1 MKAIALTHYLPSN
14 HPDCFIAVDL
24 PTPTPDPRDLL
35 VRVSATS
42 INPVDTKVRA
52 PKAKVEASP
61 RVLGWDAV
69 GEVVAVGQEVTLF
82 KAGDRVWYAGDISRP
97 GSNSEL
103 QLVDERIAA
112 LAPASLSDVEAAAL
126 PLTAITAWETLFE
139 RFGLTRES
147 QGKLLIIGGAG
158 GVGSIA
164 IQLARQLTR
173 MEVIATA
180 SRPETRDWC
189 LAMGAH
195 QVVSHHQLQADLA
208 ELGISQVDAIFCT
221 NATEQHWDAMASLIR
236 PFGHICTI
244 AESSEPW
251 DLSLLKP
258 KSVTFSQEFMF
269 TRSLFQTP
277 DMIEQHQLLGRVAT
291 LIDEGVLK
299 TTLTRTLSELTP
311 ASLAQAHGELEAG
324 RMVGK
329 LVIDMARF
337 ASQP

>member
-14 HPDCFIAVDL
+14 HPHCFIESDL
-24 PTPTPDPRDLL
+24 PDPTPGPRDLL
-35 VRVSATS
+35 VRVNATS

-52 PKAKVEASP
+52 PKDKVESSP

-69 GEVVAVGQEVTLF
+69 GEVIAVGSDVTLL

-97 GSNSEL
+97 GSNSAL

-112 LAPASLSDVEAAAL
+112 LAPRTLSDTQAAAL
-126 PLTAITAWETLFE
+126 PLTAITAWEALFE
-139 RFGLTRES
+139 RIGLNLES
-147 QGKLLIIGGAG
+147 QGRLLIIGGAG

-164 IQLARQLTR
+164 IQLARQLTN

-180 SRPETRDWC
+180 SRPETREWC

-195 QVVSHHQLQADLA
+195 RVVSHHKLQAELA
-208 ELGISQVDAIFCT
+208 ALGISQVDAIFCT

-251 DLSLLKP
+251 DLARLKP

-277 DMIEQHQLLGRVAT
+277 DMIEQHHLLGRVAA
-291 LIDEGVLK
+291 LVDERVLK
-299 TTLTRTLSELTP
+299 TTLTRTLPELTP
-311 ASLAQAHGELEAG
+311 ATLAQAHRELEAG

-329 LVIDMARF
+329 LVIDMSGFDR
-337 ASQP
+337 

>member
-1 MKAIALTHYLPSN
+1 MKAIALTHYLPSD
-14 HPDCFIAVDL
+14 HPHCFIEANLPD
-24 PTPTPDPRDLL
+24 PTPGPRDLL
-35 VRVSATS
+35 VKVTATS
-42 INPVDTKVRA
+42 VNPVDTKVRA
-52 PKAKVEASP
+52 PKAKVEATP
-61 RVLGWDAV
+61 RVLGWDAI
-69 GEVVAVGQEVTLF
+69 GEVVAVGHEVSLF

-97 GSNSEL
+97 GSNSAL

-112 LAPASLSDVEAAAL
+112 LAPTSLTDPGAAAL
-126 PLTAITAWETLFE
+126 PLTAITAWEALFE
-139 RFGLTRES
+139 RIGLHRES
-147 QGKLLIIGGAG
+147 TGKLLIIGGAG

-164 IQLARQLTR
+164 IQLARQLTN

-180 SRPETRDWC
+180 SRPESREWC

-195 QVVSHHQLQADLA
+195 QVVSHHQLQE
-208 ELGISQVDAIFCT
+208 ELTALGVTQLDAIFCT

-251 DLSLLKP
+251 DLGLLKS

-277 DMIEQHQLLGRVAT
+277 DMIEQHKLLGRVAA
-291 LIDEGVLK
+291 LIDQGVLK
-299 TTLTRTLSELTP
+299 STLTRTLAELTP
-311 ASLAQAHGELEAG
+311 VTLARAHAEVEAG

-329 LVIDMARF
+329 LVIDMSRF
-337 ASQP
+337 GN

>member
-1 MKAIALTHYLPSN
+1 MKAIALTHYLPSD
-14 HPDCFIAVDL
+14 HPHCFIEANLPD
-24 PTPTPDPRDLL
+24 PTPGPRDLL
-35 VRVSATS
+35 VKVTATS
-42 INPVDTKVRA
+42 VNPVDTKVRA
-52 PKAKVEASP
+52 PKAKVEETP

-69 GEVVAVGQEVTLF
+69 GEVVAVGHEVSLF

-97 GSNSEL
+97 GSNSAL

-112 LAPASLSDVEAAAL
+112 LAPTSLTDPEAAAL
-126 PLTAITAWETLFE
+126 PLTAITAWEALFE
-139 RFGLTRES
+139 RIGFRRES
-147 QGKLLIIGGAG
+147 MGKLLIIGGAG

-164 IQLARQLTR
+164 IQLARQLTN

-180 SRPETRDWC
+180 SRPESREWC

-195 QVVSHHQLQADLA
+195 QVVSHHQLQA
-208 ELGISQVDAIFCT
+208 ELTALGVTQLDAIFCT

-251 DLSLLKP
+251 DLGLLKS

-277 DMIEQHQLLGRVAT
+277 DMIEQHKLLSRVAT
-291 LIDEGVLK
+291 LLDQGVLK
-299 TTLTRTLSELTP
+299 TTLTRTLAELTP
-311 ASLAQAHGELEAG
+311 VTLARAHAEVEAG

-329 LVIDMARF
+329 LVIDMSRF
-337 ASQP
+337 GN

>member
-1 MKAIALTHYLPSN
+1 MKAIALTHYLPSD
-14 HPDCFIAVDL
+14 HPHCFIEANLPD
-24 PTPTPDPRDLL
+24 PTPGPRDLL
-35 VRVSATS
+35 VKVTATS

-52 PKAKVEASP
+52 PKAKIEASP

-69 GEVVAVGQEVTLF
+69 GEVVDVGSEVSLF

-97 GSNSEL
+97 GSNSAL
-103 QLVDERIAA
+103 QLVDERITA
-112 LAPASLSDVEAAAL
+112 LAPTSLTDLEAAAL

-139 RFGLTRES
+139 RIGLHRES
-147 QGKLLIIGGAG
+147 TGKLLIIGGAG

-164 IQLARQLTR
+164 IQLARQLTN

-180 SRPETRDWC
+180 SRPESREWC
-189 LAMGAH
+189 LEMGAH
-195 QVVSHHQLQADLA
+195 QVVSHHKLQAELTA
-208 ELGISQVDAIFCT
+208 LGITQLDAIFCT

-251 DLSLLKP
+251 DLSLLKS
-258 KSVTFSQEFMF
+258 KSATFSQEFMF

-277 DMIEQHQLLGRVAT
+277 DMIEQHKLLGQVAS
-291 LIDEGVLK
+291 LIDQGVLK
-299 TTLTRTLSELTP
+299 STLTRTLSELTP
-311 ASLAQAHGELEAG
+311 VTLAQAHAEVEAG

-329 LVIDMARF
+329 LVIDMSRF
-337 ASQP
+337 AN

>member
-1 MKAIALTHYLPSN
+1 MKAIALTHYLPSG
-14 HPDCFIAVDL
+14 HPHCFIEANL
-24 PTPTPDPRDLL
+24 PDSTPGPRDLL
-35 VRVSATS
+35 VKVTATS
-42 INPVDTKVRA
+42 VNPVDTKVRS
-52 PKAKVEASP
+52 PKAKIEPTP

-69 GEVVAVGQEVTLF
+69 GEVVAVGHEVSLF

-97 GSNSEL
+97 GSNSAL

-112 LAPASLSDVEAAAL
+112 LAPTSLTDPEAAAL
-126 PLTAITAWETLFE
+126 PLTAITAWEALFE
-139 RFGLTRES
+139 RIGLRRES
-147 QGKLLIIGGAG
+147 TGKLLIIGGAG

-164 IQLARQLTR
+164 IQLARQLTN

-180 SRPETRDWC
+180 SRPESREWC

-195 QVVSHHQLQADLA
+195 QVVSHHQLQA
-208 ELGISQVDAIFCT
+208 ELTTLGVTQLDAIFCT

-251 DLSLLKP
+251 DLGLLKS

-277 DMIEQHQLLGRVAT
+277 DMIEQHKLLSRVAT
-291 LIDEGVLK
+291 LLDQGVLK
-299 TTLTRTLSELTP
+299 TTLTRTLAELTP
-311 ASLAQAHGELEAG
+311 VTLARAHAEVEAG

-329 LVIDMARF
+329 LVIDMSRF
-337 ASQP
+337 GN

>member
-1 MKAIALTHYLPSN
+1 MKAIALTHYLPSD
-14 HPDCFIAVDL
+14 HPHCFIEANLPD
-24 PTPTPDPRDLL
+24 PTPGPRDLL
-35 VRVSATS
+35 VKVTATS
-42 INPVDTKVRA
+42 VNPVDTKVRA
-52 PKAKVEASP
+52 PKAKVESTP

-69 GEVVAVGQEVTLF
+69 GEVIAVGHEVSLF

-97 GSNSEL
+97 GSNSAL

-112 LAPASLSDVEAAAL
+112 LAPTSLTDPEAAAL
-126 PLTAITAWETLFE
+126 PLTAITAWEALFE
-139 RFGLTRES
+139 RIGLHRES
-147 QGKLLIIGGAG
+147 TGKLLIIGGAG

-164 IQLARQLTR
+164 IQLARQLTN

-180 SRPETRDWC
+180 SRPESREWC

-195 QVVSHHQLQADLA
+195 QVVSHHQLQA
-208 ELGISQVDAIFCT
+208 ELTTLGVTQLDAIFCT

-251 DLSLLKP
+251 DLGLLKS

-277 DMIEQHQLLGRVAT
+277 DMIEQHKLLGRVAA
-291 LIDEGVLK
+291 LLDQGVLK
-299 TTLTRTLSELTP
+299 STLTRTLAELTP
-311 ASLAQAHGELEAG
+311 VTLARAHAEVEAG

-329 LVIDMARF
+329 LVIDMSRF
-337 ASQP
+337 GN

>member
-1 MKAIALTHYLPSN
+1 MKAIALTHYLPSD
-14 HPDCFIAVDL
+14 HPHCFIEAELPD
-24 PTPTPDPRDLL
+24 PTPGPRDLL
-35 VRVSATS
+35 VRLNATS
-42 INPVDTKVRA
+42 VNPVDTKVRA
-52 PKAKVEASP
+52 PKEKVESSP

-69 GEVVAVGQEVTLF
+69 GDVVAVGSEVTLF
-82 KAGDRVWYAGDISRP
+82 QAGDRVWYAGDISRP
-97 GSNSEL
+97 GSNSAL

-139 RFGLTRES
+139 RLGLTRES
-147 QGKLLIIGGAG
+147 TGRLLIIGGAG

-164 IQLARQLTR
+164 IQLARRLTA

-180 SRPETRDWC
+180 SRPETREWC

-195 QVVSHHQLQADLA
+195 QVVSHHDLQAELA
-208 ELGISQVDAIFCT
+208 ALGINQIDAIFCT
-221 NATEQHWDAMASLIR
+221 NATEQHWGAMASLIR

-251 DLSLLKP
+251 DLALLKS
-258 KSVTFSQEFMF
+258 KSATFSQEFMF

-277 DMIEQHQLLGRVAT
+277 DMIEQHHLLGRVAA

-299 TTLTRTLSELTP
+299 TTLTKTLPALTP
-311 ASLAQAHGELEAG
+311 ATLAEAHRELEAG

-329 LVIDMARF
+329 LVIDMGNFDR
-337 ASQP
+337 

>member
-1 MKAIALTHYLPSN
+1 MKAIALTHYLPSD
-14 HPDCFIAVDL
+14 HPHCFIETNLPD
-24 PTPTPDPRDLL
+24 PTPGPRDLL
-35 VRVSATS
+35 VKVTATS
-42 INPVDTKVRA
+42 VNPVDTKVRA
-52 PKAKVEASP
+52 PKAKVESTP

-69 GEVVAVGQEVTLF
+69 GEVIAVGHEVTLF

-97 GSNSEL
+97 GSNSAL

-112 LAPASLSDVEAAAL
+112 LAPTSLTDPEAAAL
-126 PLTAITAWETLFE
+126 PLTAITAWEALFE
-139 RFGLTRES
+139 HIGLRRES
-147 QGKLLIIGGAG
+147 MGKLLIIGGAG

-164 IQLARQLTR
+164 IQLARQLTN

-180 SRPETRDWC
+180 SRPESREWC

-195 QVVSHHQLQADLA
+195 QVVSHHQLQA
-208 ELGISQVDAIFCT
+208 ELTALGVTQLDAIFCT

-251 DLSLLKP
+251 DLSLLKS

-277 DMIEQHQLLGRVAT
+277 DMIEQHKLLGRVAA
-291 LIDEGVLK
+291 LLDQGVLK

-311 ASLAQAHGELEAG
+311 ITLARAHAEVEAG

-329 LVIDMARF
+329 LVIDMSRF
-337 ASQP
+337 GN

>member
-1 MKAIALTHYLPSN
+1 MKAIALTHYLPSD
-14 HPDCFIAVDL
+14 HPHCFIESDL
-24 PTPTPDPRDLL
+24 PDPTPGPRDLL
-35 VRVSATS
+35 VRVNATS

-52 PKAKVEASP
+52 PKDKVESSP

-69 GEVVAVGQEVTLF
+69 GEVIAVGSDVTLF

-97 GSNSEL
+97 GSNSAL

-112 LAPASLSDVEAAAL
+112 LAPRTLSDTQAAAL

-139 RFGLTRES
+139 RMSLTRES
-147 QGKLLIIGGAG
+147 TGRLLIIGGAG

-164 IQLARQLTR
+164 IQLARQLTG

-180 SRPETRDWC
+180 SRPETREWC
-189 LAMGAH
+189 LDMGAH
-195 QVVSHHQLQADLA
+195 QVVSHHHLQAELKA
-208 ELGISQVDAIFCT
+208 LGISEVDAIFCT
-221 NATEQHWDAMASLIR
+221 NATEQHWNTMASLIR

-244 AESSEPW
+244 AESSDPW
-251 DLSLLKP
+251 DLGLLKP

-277 DMIEQHQLLGRVAT
+277 DMIEQHNLLGRVAA

-299 TTLTRTLSELTP
+299 TTLSKVVPELTP
-311 ASLAQAHGELEAG
+311 LTLARAHAELEAG

-329 LVIDMARF
+329 LVIDMSGFHR
-337 ASQP
+337 

>member
-1 MKAIALTHYLPSN
+1 MKAIALTHYLPSD
-14 HPDCFIAVDL
+14 HPHCFIEANLPD
-24 PTPTPDPRDLL
+24 PTPGPRDLL
-35 VRVSATS
+35 VKVTATS

-69 GEVVAVGQEVTLF
+69 GEVVAVGSDVSLF

-97 GSNSEL
+97 GSNSAL

-112 LAPASLSDVEAAAL
+112 LAPTSLTDPEAAAL
-126 PLTAITAWETLFE
+126 PLTAITAWEALFE
-139 RFGLTRES
+139 RIGLRRES
-147 QGKLLIIGGAG
+147 TGKLLIIGGAG

-164 IQLARQLTR
+164 IQLARQLTN

-180 SRPETRDWC
+180 SRPESREWC

-195 QVVSHHQLQADLA
+195 QVVSHHQLQA
-208 ELGISQVDAIFCT
+208 ELTALGVTQLDAIFCT

-251 DLSLLKP
+251 DLGLLKS

-277 DMIEQHQLLGRVAT
+277 DMIEQHKLLGRVAA
-291 LIDEGVLK
+291 LIDQGVLK

-311 ASLAQAHGELEAG
+311 ITLARAHAEVEAG

-329 LVIDMARF
+329 LVIDMSRF
-337 ASQP
+337 GN

>member
-1 MKAIALTHYLPSN
+1 MKAIALTHYLPSD
-14 HPDCFIAVDL
+14 HPHCFIEANLPD
-24 PTPTPDPRDLL
+24 PTPGPRDLL
-35 VRVSATS
+35 VKVTATS
-42 INPVDTKVRA
+42 VNPVDTKVRA
-52 PKAKVEASP
+52 PKAKVESTP

-69 GEVVAVGQEVTLF
+69 GEVIAVGHEVSLF

-97 GSNSEL
+97 GSNSAL

-112 LAPASLSDVEAAAL
+112 LAPTSLTDPEAAAL
-126 PLTAITAWETLFE
+126 PLTAITAWEALFE
-139 RFGLTRES
+139 RLGLHRES
-147 QGKLLIIGGAG
+147 TGKLLIIGGAG

-164 IQLARQLTR
+164 IQLARQLTN

-180 SRPETRDWC
+180 SRPESREWC

-195 QVVSHHQLQADLA
+195 QVVSHHQLQA
-208 ELGISQVDAIFCT
+208 ELTALGVTQLDAIFCT

-251 DLSLLKP
+251 DLGLLKS

-277 DMIEQHQLLGRVAT
+277 DMIEQHKLLGRVAA
-291 LIDEGVLK
+291 LIDQGVLK
-299 TTLTRTLSELTP
+299 TTLTRTLAELTP
-311 ASLAQAHGELEAG
+311 VTLARAHAEVEAG

-329 LVIDMARF
+329 LVIDMSRF
-337 ASQP
+337 GN

>member
-1 MKAIALTHYLPSN
+1 MKAIALTHYLPSD
-14 HPDCFIAVDL
+14 HPHCFIEAEL
-24 PTPTPDPRDLL
+24 PEPTPGPRDLL
-35 VRVSATS
+35 VRVNATS

-52 PKAKVEASP
+52 PKTKVETTP

-69 GEVVAVGQEVTLF
+69 GEVIAVGSDVTLF
-82 KAGDRVWYAGDISRP
+82 KAGDQVWYAGDISRP
-97 GSNSEL
+97 GSNSAL

-112 LAPASLSDVEAAAL
+112 LAPRTLSDTQAAAL
-126 PLTAITAWETLFE
+126 PLTAITAWEGLFE
-139 RFGLTRES
+139 RICLNLES
-147 QGKLLIIGGAG
+147 QGRLLIIGGAG

-164 IQLARQLTR
+164 IQLARQLTN

-180 SRPETRDWC
+180 SRPETRAWC
-189 LAMGAH
+189 LEMGAH
-195 QVVSHHQLQADLA
+195 RVVSHHKLQAELA
-208 ELGISQVDAIFCT
+208 TLGISQVDAIFCT
-221 NATEQHWDAMASLIR
+221 NATEQHWAAMASLIR

-251 DLSLLKP
+251 DLGLLKP

-277 DMIEQHQLLGRVAT
+277 DMIEQHHLLGRVAA

-299 TTLTRTLSELTP
+299 TTLTRTLPELTP
-311 ASLAQAHGELEAG
+311 ATLAQAHREVEAG

-329 LVIDMARF
+329 LVIDMSGFDR
-337 ASQP
+337 